1 MKKIKSDK
9 KEKRKEGGKGS
20 VLTMSVETH
29 EVVMVMHARI
39 SLVAAHE

>member
-1 MKKIKSDK
+1 MKKMKSDK
-9 KEKRKEGGKGS
+9 KEKRKEGRS